1 MPSRRYLLRL
11 FIKMFTLLMCMGFP
25 GGSDGKESACSSGDP
40 DSTPGS
46 GRSPG
51 EGKYGSEKNK
61 VLCVKVKKSKR
72 NHIPI
77 PEEFT
82 IIWSSRGEEE
92 SSITWIR

>member
-1 MPSRRYLLRL
+1 MLL
-11 FIKMFTLLMCMGFP
+11 ICMGFP
-25 GGSDGKESACSSGDP
+25 GGSDGKESACSAVDP
-40 DSTPGS
+40 DLIPWSEKS
-46 GRSPG
+46 AG
-51 EGKYGSEKNK
+51 EGKYDSEKNK

-82 IIWSSRGEEE
+82 IIWSSRGAEE